1 MNRTIAMMTNTSID
15 MKSLVKQKRNSL
27 PSQSLA
33 ISKSSKIVVGNKKNY
48 R

>member
-1 MNRTIAMMTNTSID
+1 MMTNTSID
-15 MKSLVKQKRNSL
+15 MKSPNKPKGNSL

-33 ISKSSKIVVGNKKNY
+33 IGKSSKIVVGNKKNY